1 MKPLEAVTVVELA
14 SLAPAPF
21 GCMMLAD
28 LGAHV
33 TRVERPGSG
42 ALDVPTAALD
52 RGKTTIVADLK
63 TSDGLAA
70 VRELSSGAD
79 VFVEAYR
86 PGVAE
91 RLGVGPDDLLAL
103 NPRLVYVR
111 MTGWGQH
118 GPLAQTAGH
127 DINYLAL
134 SGMLHPLARPGER
147 PNPPTNVLAD
157 FAGGGMLL
165 ANGVLAALVA
175 RATTGRGQV
184 LDVAMVDGASLY
196 STFLRGLHAV
206 GLWSGE
212 PGTNLLDGGAPFY
225 DTYTCADGRHVAV
238 GALEPQFFAALVDGL
253 GLDATTMPAQTDV
266 TGWSRWREVL
276 TATFATKTRDEWA
289 QLFDGTDACVTP
301 VLTPWEAPHHPH
313 AVGREAFVDVDG
325 VMMPA
330 PAPRFGGSDLGCRH
344 PKTRDPAAPGTP
356 VQRGLAWTG
365 EVSLRSAS
373 TRPSSRRS

>member
-63 TSDGLAA
+63 TPDGLAA
-70 VRELSSGAD
+70 VRELASAAD

-134 SGMLHPLARPGER
+134 SGMLYPLARPGER

-253 GLDATTMPAQTDV
+253 GLDATTMPAQTDAA
-266 TGWSRWREVL
+266 GWSRWREVL

-330 PAPRFGGSDLGCRH
+330 PAPRFGGSD
-344 PKTRDPAAPGTP
+344 
-356 VQRGLAWTG
+356 
-365 EVSLRSAS
+365 
-373 TRPSSRRS
+373 